1 MAEALTADAPGG
13 EAARVPAMTTL
24 TRRADFLRAA
34 SARRQGTAGFL
45 LQARRRDPAEPVAP
59 QEIRVGYTCS
69 RKLGN
74 AVARNRAKRRLRE
87 LARQMIPARGQEG
100 WDYVLVGRP
109 EATATRD
116 FAEMLSDLKYALT
129 RVHSGTDRQPD
140 RAPRPD
146 SAPRRRGK
154 GPAKAQAGGRP

>member
-1 MAEALTADAPGG
+1 
-13 EAARVPAMTTL
+13 MTTL

-45 LQARRRDPAEPVAP
+45 LQARQRDPLEPAGP
-59 QEIRVGYTCS
+59 QAIRIGYTCS
-69 RKLGN
+69 KKLGN

-87 LARQMIPARGQEG
+87 LARQVIPAHGQEG

-116 FAEMLSDLKYALT
+116 FAGMLSDLKYALT
-129 RVHSGTDRQPD
+129 RVHSGTGRQPP
-140 RAPRPD
+140 RAPQLDP
-146 SAPRRRGK
+146 APRRRGK
-154 GPAKAQAGGRP
+154 GPAKAPAGGKP